1 MGPPS
6 PRPSRTCLI
15 NPLIYAL
22 DIAPSSCCW
31 IEMPRHPNE
40 EGPERRGEQRPGKAL
55 SPTGGSVGKKEA
67 QTVVEDWPD
76 IDR

>member
-1 MGPPS
+1 
-6 PRPSRTCLI
+6 
-15 NPLIYAL
+15 
-22 DIAPSSCCW
+22 
-31 IEMPRHPNE
+31 MPRHPNE